1 MFRLLAE
8 YANSV
13 EWFLQEIGQYEFLPS
28 SWLLHTLARNVCNKY
43 KTKSYHFLSNF
54 LNVQVKFAKSE
65 RRYLLLLR
73 DL

>member
-1 MFRLLAE
+1 MAE

-43 KTKSYHFLSNF
+43 KTKSNYFLSNILNSF
-54 LNVQVKFAKSE
+54 KPLNVQVEVCKV
-65 RRYLLLLR
+65 
-73 DL
+73 